1 MKSERG
7 KEASL
12 TGQENG
18 RLFWGGRD
26 IKEPGLNWGILSLV
40 SFLYVALHWNM

>member
-1 MKSERG
+1 MKSERD

-26 IKEPGLNWGILSLV
+26 IKEAGLNWSILSLV
-40 SFLYVALHWNM
+40 RFLYVALHWKI

>member
-26 IKEPGLNWGILSLV
+26 IKEAGLNWGNLSLMR
-40 SFLYVALHWNM
+40 FLYVALHWKI